1 MNQETPK
8 RLDPVKD
15 TLRLLCAYSG
25 NLCAFPGCTHLI
37 FNNNGDLIAELCH
50 IEAALPGG
58 ERFNPNMNNED
69 RRSFNNLMFMCHE
82 HHVTTDDVNKYPV
95 HVLQQIKANHE
106 AIFSLDRMSDRI
118 AEKLYD
124 YTSKLVVSDVENLNN
139 LYRVLNILNRDEET
153 IDIEVKEF
161 NKQLNK
167 FKNLSVEAKITLI
180 SSVVRLKED
189 YWGRQ
194 KFVDMREVGRV
205 LEYYRGESI
214 QYFDELV
221 SSGLMLINEIEIY
234 EDRYENRHLLV
245 SKNEYVDNSFFEEI
259 HDYCKILN
267 IDFRRFMLDL
277 NFSYLDSDKVFLK
290 TT

>member
-1 MNQETPK
+1 MKTEKPK
-8 RLDPVKD
+8 RLEPVKN

-25 NLCAFPGCTHLI
+25 NLCAFPGCNHLI
-37 FNNNGDLIAELCH
+37 FNEDGDLIAELCH
-50 IEAALPGG
+50 IEAALPEG
-58 ERFNPNMNNED
+58 ERFNPNMTNED
-69 RRSFNNLMFMCHE
+69 RRDFSNLMFMCHA

-95 HVLQQIKANHE
+95 HVLKQIKANHE
-106 AIFSLDRMSDRI
+106 VIFSLDRMSDRI

-124 YTSKLVVSDVENLNN
+124 YTSTLVVSDVKNLNN
-139 LYRVLNILNRDEET
+139 LYRFLNILNRDEET

-161 NKQLNK
+161 NRQLNK

-189 YWGRQ
+189 YWCKQ

-205 LEYYRGESI
+205 LDSYKGETA

-221 SSGLMLINEIEIY
+221 SSGLMLINEIEVY
-234 EDRYENRHLLV
+234 EDRYENRHQLV

-259 HDYCKILN
+259 QDYCQIMH
-267 IDFRRFMLDL
+267 IDFREFMLNL
-277 NFSYLDSDKVFLK
+277 NFSCLDSD
-290 TT
+290 